1 MVGTIAGIVSAL
13 AGPAAPIV
21 VPIAVGAVL
30 AAWVHDVYRI
40 SHAVL
45 QRFMTYIVHLTL
57 VLQTLYL
64 LSESQELTRRA
75 IKLAVASY
83 LKSPMSEEVHTW
95 IQEYD
100 TQLNVLER
108 ADRDTLDKIVEVMQ
122 LYSINAEEISMLR
135 AKIPPVGSSLDEPWE
150 TEKS

>member
-1 MVGTIAGIVSAL
+1 
-13 AGPAAPIV
+13 
-21 VPIAVGAVL
+21 
-30 AAWVHDVYRI
+30 
-40 SHAVL
+40 
-45 QRFMTYIVHLTL
+45 
-57 VLQTLYL
+57 
-64 LSESQELTRRA
+64 
-75 IKLAVASY
+75 
-83 LKSPMSEEVHTW
+83 MSEEVHTW

-122 LYSINAEEISMLR
+122 LYSINAEDISMLR